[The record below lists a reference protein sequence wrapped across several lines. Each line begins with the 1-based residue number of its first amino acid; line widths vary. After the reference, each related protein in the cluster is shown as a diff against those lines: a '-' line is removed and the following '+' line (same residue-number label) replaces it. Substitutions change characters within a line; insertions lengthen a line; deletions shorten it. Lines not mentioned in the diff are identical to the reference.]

1 MRAALTGNDQNRTIL
16 QGRYGGTLLESVTFS
31 VTCVRYLTSPAIVGS
46 KLFGVLGEER
56 LEELRTM
63 RREEGGCRGTVVGR
77 ERGRDGLIREGERGR
92 RKWIL

>member
-1 MRAALTGNDQNRTIL
+1 MRAAFTGNDQNRTIS

-46 KLFGVLGEER
+46 KQFGVRGEER
-56 LEELRTM
+56 SELRTM
-63 RREEGGCRGTVVGR
+63 RREEGGCRGTLVGR

-92 RKWIL
+92 RKQIL